1 MPTKPDK
8 TGHELS
14 LELSIEQQN
23 AIDLL
28 VTGQADQVVA
38 EAVGVTRQTVGTWRN
53 HHPAFAAALNA
64 RRLEVWGGA
73 CDRLRALLP
82 KALDVLEGALT
93 VSADPKVAV
102 EVVKLAGLDRQGNAS
117 PNLGPYSIGPTDPE
131 AFVVAEAKR
140 RRVDPVEE
148 LLAGGRVTA
157 VERWAVLADWE
168 GEDGRG

>member
-8 TGHELS
+8 TGQDLS
-14 LELSIEQQN
+14 LELSVEQRN

-28 VTGQADQVVA
+28 VTGQTDQAVA
-38 EAVGVTRQTVGTWRN
+38 EAVGVTRQTVCGWRN

-64 RRLEVWGGA
+64 RRLDVWGGA

-82 KALDVLEGALT
+82 TVLDALERAVTGDNPDWKAAAQVL
-93 VSADPKVAV
+93 V
-102 EVVKLAGLDRQGNAS
+102 LAGLDRQGHGI
-117 PNLGPYSIGPTDPE
+117 PNLGPYAIGPTDPE

-148 LLAGGRVTA
+148 LLSGGRVTEA
-157 VERWAVLADWE
+157 ERRPVLAE
-168 GEDGRG
+168 LERRRRG